1 SCLRRESSTAQI
13 KQGCENQQE
22 LCLLKLI
29 LTRVRIGLQSSF
41 LLSGSGGCVGSGPP
55 TCHWAFIPVAPGY
68 LYPPPPLCS
77 ARTDVPTL
85 TSWAAPIIWD
95 GTFRKSVLD
104 NYYKEQGVTIG
115 LTVFAIGKYLDKYLQ
130 HFLTS
135 ADTFFMAGHKVILYV
150 MVDDLSKVPRVR
162 LGPLRTLKTFY
173 VRREKR
179 WQDISMTRMR
189 VIGDLVESHAQHEV
203 DFLFCMDVD
212 QVFQSNY
219 GVEALDESVA
229 QLQAWF
235 YKADKAAFTYE
246 RDPASAAYIPYE
258 EGDYYYHGAAFG
270 GTPMHILNLSRQCFE
285 GIQRDKEQNVE
296 AVWHDESHL
305 NKYFLLHKPTKL
317 LSPEYCWD
325 YKIGIPHEIQ
335 NVKLSWMP
343 KEYEEVRSNS

>member
-1 SCLRRESSTAQI
+1 SHGR
-13 KQGCENQQE
+13 QGC
-22 LCLLKLI
+22 CLDH
-29 LTRVRIGLQSSF
+29 RIWWRH
-41 LLSGSGGCVGSGPP
+41 LLGMLGSGGCVGSGPP